1 MLVDKVVLYQ
11 VSMSIVGASL
21 AVNGL
26 QTLRGGSMSI
36 SAGLLV
42 VGGVGL
48 VVSTGY
54 QLATGSRPEPLPT
67 WTVWVAVL
75 AAAMSAAGTA
85 LFLLS

>member
-1 MLVDKVVLYQ
+1 
-11 VSMSIVGASL
+11 MSIVGASL

-26 QTLRGGSMSI
+26 QTLRSGSPSV

-54 QLATGSRPEPLPT
+54 QLATGSRPELLPT
-67 WTVWVAVL
+67 WTVWVSVF
-75 AAAMSAAGTA
+75 AAAMSAVGTV
-85 LFLLS
+85 LLLLS